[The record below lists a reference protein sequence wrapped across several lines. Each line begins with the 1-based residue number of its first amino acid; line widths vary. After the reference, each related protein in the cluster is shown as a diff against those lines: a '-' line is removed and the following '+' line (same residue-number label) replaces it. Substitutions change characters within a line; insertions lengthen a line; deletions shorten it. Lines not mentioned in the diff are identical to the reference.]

1 MTHTMISPRIRPLDT
16 EAIAQ
21 ARERQ
26 SQLTKPPGSLGRL
39 EELSIQ
45 LAGILGYPL
54 PDLRSKALIVMAADH
69 GVAREGVSAYP
80 AEVTPQMVLNF
91 LGGGAAINVLARHAG
106 AEVIVVDMGVAHEF
120 GDQPGLLDRKIAPG
134 TANLLEGPAMT
145 REQAQASIEAG
156 RQIAFD
162 VAGRGIHLIGT
173 GDMGIGNTTPSS
185 AIGSAL
191 LRAPVPELVG
201 RGTGIDDEGLQ
212 RKIAAIERA
221 LEVNIPD
228 PSDPVDVLTKVG
240 GFEIGGLTGVIL
252 GAAESGLPVVIDGF
266 ISGAAALLAGK
277 LAPESVDYMIAAHQS
292 AEFGHQHI
300 LQELG
305 LEPLFQFEMRLG
317 EGTGAALAMHAV
329 EAAGL
334 ILGEMATFSEAEVS
348 DRE

>member
-1 MTHTMISPRIRPLDT
+1 MISPRIRPLDT
-16 EAIAQ
+16 VAIAQ

-134 TANLLEGPAMT
+134 TANLMEGPAMT

-201 RGTGIDDEGLQ
+201 RGTGIDDKGLQ

-240 GFEIGGLTGVIL
+240 GFEIGGVDGCDPRSGRERPPSGHRWIYQRRSGTAGRQIGSGISGLHDRGPSVGRIRPPTHTSRVGA
-252 GAAESGLPVVIDGF
+252 GAAVSVRDAAWRRYRRCAGNARRRSRGVNPRRDGYF
-266 ISGAAALLAGK
+266 L
-277 LAPESVDYMIAAHQS
+277 
-292 AEFGHQHI
+292 
-300 LQELG
+300 
-305 LEPLFQFEMRLG
+305 R
-317 EGTGAALAMHAV
+317 
-329 EAAGL
+329 
-334 ILGEMATFSEAEVS
+334 SE
-348 DRE
+348 RQ